1 MKKIL
6 IPALFILSAMTFS
19 ALPALAALATLGAT
33 PEAML
38 KATSPAT
45 GENGPTLDECLALAL
60 ENHPDMASANTKI
73 RRSVSQ
79 TKEAAANL
87 RPTVDVDGS
96 VSTNDGTAKERY
108 SSGIGVSHTLSDGG
122 RRELALKKASVAV
135 TAS

>member
-6 IPALFILSAMTFS
+6 IPTLFILFAMAFS
-19 ALPALAALATLGAT
+19 PLPALGAA
-33 PEAML
+33 
-38 KATSPAT
+38 SPAAA
-45 GENGPTLDECLALAL
+45 EAGPTLDECLALAL

-122 RRELALKKASVAV
+122 RRELALK
-135 TAS
+135 